1 MDFSISS
8 TMYSSK
14 TLTNNDVAFDEILAL
29 LERADKARFV
39 PNKGVNAPEQKIGR
53 DDLWWVLP
61 LLLAG
66 DAAVKLFHKTRYVGS
81 LVGNKTVRQQVLF
94 SGFPEVEEMLA

>member
-14 TLTNNDVAFDEILAL
+14 TLTNNDVQYNEIVAL
-29 LERADKARFV
+29 LERADKAQFV
-39 PNKGVNAPEQKIGR
+39 ADKAANTPGQEIDCG
-53 DDLWWVLP
+53 DLWWAIP

-66 DAAVKLFHKTRYVGS
+66 DAAVKLYHETRYVGS
-81 LVGNKTVRQQVLF
+81 LMGNRRTRQQVLF